1 MKVFARIKDGKIVE
15 YPVYEAHIK
24 NRAHPYSLY
33 VECVFATKPTV
44 PEFHYLVEDKAIQD
58 NKVYVSYRVLP
69 VPLPSLLKQLKPVSQ
84 PGQQPALLSINDI
97 KPEFVQ
103 RIITLTKDYVQS
115 LLDKFAAEKGFTDMV
130 SLVSYKNSTNP
141 EWASQATIGIAK
153 RDATWSGLYT
163 YLNKVNTGVEPLP
176 TAIEDIIQE
185 LPALTWE

>member
-44 PEFHYLVEDKAIQD
+44 PEFHYLAEDKAIQD

-130 SLVSYKNSTNP
+130 SLVSYKDSTNP
-141 EWASQATIGIAK
+141 EWSNQATIGIAK
-153 RDATWSGLYT
+153 RDQTWSALYQ
-163 YLNKVNTGVEPLP
+163 YLDDVMNSVKPIPKTEEEIYSNLP
-176 TAIEDIIQE
+176 E
-185 LPALTWE
+185 LIWV